1 MINRD
6 APSDKNTKHKISHRD
21 YIHRLLF
28 PNNIKPN
35 WNASLY
41 LFAALIVVLILSQLL
56 KLGNLSVAFIISGVI
71 ISQLVILNH
80 IRILTRF

>member
-1 MINRD
+1 MAKKDSNEVLNREVS
-6 APSDKNTKHKISHRD
+6 SDKNTKHKISRRN

-41 LFAALIVVLILSQLL
+41 LFAALIVVLI
-56 KLGNLSVAFIISGVI
+56 
-71 ISQLVILNH
+71 ISQI
-80 IRILTRF
+80 T

>member
-1 MINRD
+1 MVKKDSDEVIKGD
-6 APSDKNTKHKISHRD
+6 LSSDKNTKHKISRRD

-41 LFAALIVVLILSQLL
+41 QFAAL
-56 KLGNLSVAFIISGVI
+56 NC
-71 ISQLVILNH
+71 NH
-80 IRILTRF
+80 